1 MTGSLPRASLLA
13 LMAASVA
20 VASPAMAQGSRPQS
34 LLAPTVAPPSTGAPA
49 GRLFAVGIGK
59 SQLIHL
65 ARPARDVLV
74 ASPGIADVVLQT
86 PDTAFLVGRVAG
98 ETTVYFFD
106 AQGHQIDALDVTV
119 LFDTSALV
127 DALRRA
133 LPYEAIEVATAN
145 TSVVL
150 SGTVSSQQALDDAV
164 LIASQFVSGTASG
177 PASTP
182 SAPTGGTTPAG
193 GATTST
199 ATTSGTVAGSNGAA
213 PAAPSGLPTRIVNLL
228 RVRNENQVLLRVRV
242 SEMSRTVIKELG
254 VSPGAVFN
262 LGRGSAALSTTT
274 LTSPGLTAP
283 GAGGAV
289 GGATAGGVP
298 APGVSFSS
306 SGVSASATFPNSAF
320 GGLAVAIPFTAATG
334 LTALI
339 EALDENGLAK
349 TLAEPNLTAV
359 SGETASFLVGGSVPI
374 CQTTFTAT
382 SSSVVVPTQNF
393 FYKPFGIQLTFT
405 PVVLSDGLVNI
416 RITAEIS
423 TLETTIAEGAIAP
436 TANTCGA
443 PAFTSEN
450 VTTTVELPSGGSIAL
465 AGLLKNDESNSLQG
479 IPGIMNVPV
488 LGTLFSSKAYQQ
500 NLDDLVVSV
509 TAVLVK
515 PTAPGE
521 LAYPTDG
528 FGPSSDFN
536 FYLMNRLQT
545 NYAPGVTTTLPSAVK
560 SVMGLILE

>member
-1 MTGSLPRASLLA
+1 MTGPLARALLLA
-13 LMAASVA
+13 MLAAGVA
-20 VASPAMAQGSRPQS
+20 AAPALAQGSRPQS
-34 LLAPTVAPPSTGAPA
+34 LIAPAVAPPATGAPA

-119 LFDTSALV
+119 LFDTTALV
-127 DALRRA
+127 EALRHA
-133 LPYEAIEVATAN
+133 LPYEAIEVATVN
-145 TSVVL
+145 TSIVL
-150 SGTVSSQQALDDAV
+150 SGTVSSQAALDDAIS
-164 LIASQFVSGTASG
+164 IASQFVSGAT
-177 PASTP
+177 PAAPVTP
-182 SAPTGGTTPAG
+182 AAGTTTTTTGTTAAAAPA
-193 GATTST
+193 A
-199 ATTSGTVAGSNGAA
+199 GTPAGSNGAA
-213 PAAPSGLPTRIVNLL
+213 PAQSGGMPTRIVNLL
-228 RVRNENQVLLRVRV
+228 KVKNENQVLLRVRV

-262 LGRGSAALSTTT
+262 LGRGSGALSTTT
-274 LTSPGLTAP
+274 LTSPGI
-283 GAGGAV
+283 
-289 GGATAGGVP
+289 GATRGGGSVGGVP
-298 APGVSFSS
+298 APGVQFSS
-306 SGVSASATFPNSAF
+306 SGISASATFPTAAF
-320 GGLAVAIPFTAATG
+320 GGVAVAIPFTAATG

-374 CQTTFTAT
+374 CQTTFTT
-382 SSSVVVPTQNF
+382 SGSTVIPTQNF

-423 TLETTIAEGAIAP
+423 TLETAVTDGAVAP
-436 TANTCGA
+436 TATTCGA

-465 AGLLKNDESNSLQG
+465 AGLLKNDESNWLQG
-479 IPGIMNVPV
+479 IPGVMNIPV
-488 LGTLFSSKAYQQ
+488 LGALFSSKAYQQ

-536 FYLMNRLQT
+536 FYLMNRLQS
-545 NYAPGVTTTLPSAVK
+545 NYAPGVTTTPPAAVK
-560 SVMGLILE
+560 SIMGLILE